1 MSMPSRSLSSSLR
14 WVWLAPW
21 YRVLA
26 KRTTSAITASDVA
39 LTGLRPS
46 LVAVCQGGCSFLPVG
61 SRDAAGVACADT
73 HQLGRLIQ
81 CNLLR

>member
-1 MSMPSRSLSSSLR
+1 MDAFPFREQFAQMGVVGSLVSSAGQAHHVGDHRLGR
-14 WVWLAPW
+14 GVDRFAAP
-21 YRVLA
+21 
-26 KRTTSAITASDVA
+26 
-39 LTGLRPS
+39 
-46 LVAVCQGGCSFLPVG
+46 VAVCQGGCSFLPVG